1 MTGIVADVTAILDAL
16 TPVVDV
22 LDPAIGAAL
31 SLVEK
36 IAAGVAAAE
45 PTAQQLYA
53 SLTSGTP
60 PTEAQL
66 QQYAAGYEAAYQKLN
81 TDLQA

>member
-1 MTGIVADVTAILDAL
+1 MTSIVSDVTAILDAL
-16 TPVVDV
+16 APVVDV
-22 LDPAIGAAL
+22 IDPAIGAAL
-31 SLVEK
+31 TLVQK
-36 IAAGVAAAE
+36 IASGVVAAE
-45 PTAQQLYA
+45 PTAVGLYA

-66 QQYAAGYEAAYQKLN
+66 TEYAAAYDAAFAKLN